1 MTDSINDVLYRV
13 FRQTFSFTL
22 DYLYTLLIL
31 GLFLG
36 FVWYFYPERVKR
48 AGSWVVLILLVWVQ
62 MRVLGTVS
70 KETVRRLEMQRHSP
84 YTTVS
89 AAAGGDTVQYAPSAA
104 FEEITTRSQ
113 KLTFS
118 DERFEAVGL
127 TALPGWNGYDSYYS
141 DAVIAV
147 EDKLERTPHA
157 TFVKRDLTYSY
168 FHPID
173 FDDSLVALKLDFVPD
188 STAYHSTF
196 EATYRFRN
204 PRIEKTKVRFTFPL
218 PAQSGTLTDFQMSVN
233 GEESDTQWEGE
244 VEAGQ
249 EVEVKVCY
257 RNYGRRSWTYSP
269 TQQRASV
276 RNLRL
281 DLISDNSQIKFRRD
295 SLFPTTEGSGKWSWS
310 LKDVITSQDICVV
323 FPSASKVESVAKLF
337 TFGPLA
343 LLTFALMPALLGF
356 ATPGRA
362 ALSSVAYGSGL
373 TLASYLCTEHSLFLS
388 TALGCGVGVGLGLW
402 ILGRRCWPLALLFW
416 LVPLTFSWPGCTGLA
431 LTAGGMV
438 ALPLV
443 ARTLG

>member
-48 AGSWVVLILLVWVQ
+48 AGSWLVLILLVWVQ

-70 KETVRRLEMQRHSP
+70 KETVGRLEMQRHSP

-89 AAAGGDTVQYAPSAA
+89 APAGGDTVQYAPSAA

-113 KLTFS
+113 TLTFS

-188 STAYHSTF
+188 STAYHTRF

-204 PRIEKTKVRFTFPL
+204 PRIEKTRIRFTFPL

-233 GEESDTQWEGE
+233 GEKSDTQWEGE

-249 EVEVKVCY
+249 EVEVKVSY

-276 RNLRL
+276 RNLKL
-281 DLISDNSQIKFRRD
+281 DLTSDNSQIKFRRD

-323 FPSASKVESVAKLF
+323 FPSASKVESVSKLF
-337 TFGPLA
+337 AFGPLA

-356 ATPGRA
+356 TTPGRA

-373 TLASYLCTEHSLFLS
+373 TLASYLCTEHSLFFS
-388 TALGCGVGVGLGLW
+388 TALGCGLGVGLGLW

>member
-70 KETVRRLEMQRHSP
+70 KETVSRLEMQRHSP

-89 AAAGGDTVQYAPSAA
+89 APAGGDTVQYAPSAA

-113 KLTFS
+113 TLTFS

-295 SLFPTTEGSGKWSWS
+295 SLFPTTEGSGKGSWS